1 LKYATRKAWDCLR
14 RRYEVKEPDGEIQY
28 NISHYQSTVE
38 KDLKELKQQGVIS
51 RIWAHDYTVWN
62 PEPTEITNRLGWLH
76 SPEAMNEG
84 VDRIAAFVEGVRE
97 DGYTEALLL
106 GMGGSSLAPEVLRKA
121 FGVKNGF
128 LDLAVLDSTDP
139 GAILAHAER
148 LKPVRTLFI
157 VSTKSG
163 TTVETLSLFKYFYN
177 RVKDSIGE
185 EGAGKHFIAITD
197 PGTPLVDLVR
207 RYRFRDC
214 FLNDPNI
221 GGRYSALSWFGLVP
235 AALIGMDLGA
245 LLDRA
250 IAMVGNCA
258 ASNGPGE
265 GDNHGARLGVILG
278 DLARSGR
285 DKITI
290 ISSTQIESFG
300 DWIEQLIA
308 ESTGKEGRGIVPVVG
323 ESIGPPTGY
332 GKDRL
337 FVYTH
342 LKGDDVHKEAVA
354 ELEGAGHPLIR
365 LSLND
370 PYDLG
375 GQFFLWEMAV
385 AVAGHRLGINPFD
398 QPDVEAAK
406 ALAREVVAEY
416 TKKGSLPLER
426 PTLSKDGIAVY
437 GDITGDNPAEALTRF
452 FSNAQAGAYGA
463 LQAFLQPTPDVGR
476 ALQDLRT
483 ALKDRFGLATTLG
496 FGPRYLHSTGQLHK
510 GDAGKG
516 LFLQFTAD
524 DLRDAEI
531 PDDAGSHESSMS
543 FGVLKAAQAIGDR
556 QALIRRGRNLI
567 RFHLEGDPARG
578 IKALLEGLR

>member
-1 LKYATRKAWDCLR
+1 MKALSKA
-14 RRYEVKEPDGEIQY
+14 VQY
-28 NISHYQSTVE
+28 NMGPYQRTVE
-38 KDLKELKQQGVIS
+38 KALKELKQQRIIS
-51 RIWAHDYTVWN
+51 RIWAHDNTVWK
-62 PEPTEITNRLGWLH
+62 PAPTEITNRLGWLH
-76 SPEAMNEG
+76 SPKAMNEG
-84 VDRIAAFVEGVRE
+84 VERITAFVEGVRK

-121 FGVKNGF
+121 FGVKEGY

-148 LKPVRTLFI
+148 LNPVRTLFI

-177 RVKDSIGE
+177 RVKDSVGE
-185 EGAGKHFIAITD
+185 ERAGEHFIAITD
-197 PGTPLVDLVR
+197 PGTQLLDLAR

-221 GGRYSALSWFGLVP
+221 GGRYSALSYFGLVP
-235 AALIGMDLGA
+235 AALIGIDLGA

-250 IAMVGNCA
+250 PAMMGNCA
-258 ASNGPGE
+258 ACNGPGE
-265 GDNHGARLGVILG
+265 GDNHGACLGVILG
-278 DLARSGR
+278 DLAQSGR
-285 DKITI
+285 DKVTL
-290 ISSTQIESFG
+290 ISPPQIESLG

-323 ESIGPPTGY
+323 ERIGPPASY
-332 GKDRL
+332 GEDRL

-342 LKGDDVHKEAVA
+342 LKGDEVHEGAVE
-354 ELEGAGHPLIR
+354 ELECPGHPLVR
-365 LSLND
+365 LSLDD
-370 PYDLG
+370 PYDIG

-406 ALAREVVAEY
+406 ALARQVAAEY
-416 TKKGSLPLER
+416 KEKGSLPLER

-437 GDITGDNPAEALTRF
+437 GEITGDNPSEVLTRF
-452 FSNAQAGAYGA
+452 LDNAQAGAYVA
-463 LQAFLQPTPDVGR
+463 LQAFLQPTSHLTD

-483 ALKDRFGLATTLG
+483 ALRDRFLLATTLG
-496 FGPRYLHSTGQLHK
+496 FGPRFLHSTGQLHK

-516 LFLQFTAD
+516 LFVQFTAD
-524 DLRDAEI
+524 DPRDAEI
-531 PDDAGSHESSMS
+531 PDEAGSHESSMS

-556 QALIRRGRNLI
+556 QALISRGRKLI
-567 RFHLEGDPARG
+567 RFHLEGNPLRG
-578 IKALLEGLR
+578 IRALVEGLR